1 MEFRLAA
8 GKADMNIRRLI
19 EWIAFAASSTVILY
33 ASFAAFD
40 YVLGTGLDNCG
51 HVREAPVTSERG
63 VRAEAMAR
71 FCDLIGLP
79 NEKRLGL
86 HLSDDSG
93 DSVLV
98 FYEPRND
105 RDTPVLRWLDDDHV
119 SVDLGEVTW
128 LTRKSTTLAA
138 LRSATPIAAPSRASN
153 RSCPKAASFH
163 ASCAPLGAFSGAS
176 QSGSAR

>member
-1 MEFRLAA
+1 M
-8 GKADMNIRRLI
+8 RRISARSI
-19 EWIAFAASSTVILY
+19 EWIAFAASSAVILY
-33 ASFAAFD
+33 VAFAAFD
-40 YVLGTGLDNCG
+40 YVLLGTGQDNC
-51 HVREAPVTSERG
+51 VNARKAPVADERG

-71 FCDLIGLP
+71 FCDLIGWP

-119 SVDLGEVTW
+119 SVDLGNVTGI
-128 LTRKSTTLAA
+128 
-138 LRSATPIAAPSRASN
+138 TPQIR
-153 RSCPKAASFH
+153 H
-163 ASCAPLGAFSGAS
+163 LGRVTISYTYSGAEP
-176 QSGSAR
+176 RLE